1 MRRSSALKMSLVGAV
16 VALGVF
22 AADDSRTKDMNKGK
36 ADASFVQE
44 AALSSVNEIKISQLA
59 VSQSTNPSV
68 KEFAQQM
75 IDDHTKAFDSLKE
88 IATNKGIMLPI
99 ESVGSSDTKGS
110 SGSLGSTGSTGS
122 MGSSGSTGSTDS
134 DRGTTLGGGLGSAEA
149 TGNTGSTG
157 SSDSMGTGA
166 SGSVGTG
173 KTGASG
179 SVGTGSTG
187 TGATGSVG
195 STTGSG
201 TGSGATGSVGAPG
214 STTGSDP
221 TVTATPPSVGDPA
234 ASGERMGAGDRM
246 NTAAASTYGALPRP
260 MQKKYDDLAMLTGDR
275 FDRQYLGNII
285 ENHKKS
291 VKLFERESKSGED
304 AEFKSWA
311 TNTLPTLKHH
321 LDMAQSVE
329 REVKNRRTG
338 SM

>member
-16 VALGVF
+16 VALGVL

-36 ADASFVQE
+36 ADATFVEE
-44 AALSSVNEIKISQLA
+44 AALASVNEIKISQLA

-68 KEFAQQM
+68 KQLAQQM

-88 IATNKGIMLPI
+88 IAGNKGIVLPI
-99 ESVGSSDTKGS
+99 QSVGASNGK
-110 SGSLGSTGSTGS
+110 GSTGSTGS
-122 MGSSGSTGSTDS
+122 SNS
-134 DRGTTLGGGLGSAEA
+134 DTTGTTLGGGLGS
-149 TGNTGSTG
+149 TGSMGTGSTG
-157 SSDSMGTGA
+157 SMG
-166 SGSVGTG
+166 
-173 KTGASG
+173 
-179 SVGTGSTG
+179 
-187 TGATGSVG
+187 TGSVG

-201 TGSGATGSVGAPG
+201 TGSGTSGTVGSPG
-214 STTGSDP
+214 TMGSDP
-221 TVTATPPSVGDPA
+221 TVTATPPSMGDPA

-246 NTAAASTYGALPRP
+246 NTDSASTYGALPRP
-260 MQKKYDDLAMLTGDR
+260 MQKKYDDLAKLTGDR

-291 VKLFERESKSGED
+291 IRIFERESKSGED
-304 AEFKSWA
+304 SELKSWS

-329 REVKNRRTG
+329 REVKNRRSG

>member
-44 AALSSVNEIKISQLA
+44 AALSSVNEVKISELA

-68 KEFAQQM
+68 KELAQQM

-88 IATNKGIMLPI
+88 IAGNKGIVLPI
-99 ESVGSSDTKGS
+99 ESIGA
-110 SGSLGSTGSTGS
+110 SGTTGS
-122 MGSSGSTGSTDS
+122 MGSGSTGSGDS
-134 DRGTTLGGGLGSAEA
+134 NTGTTFGGGLGSS
-149 TGNTGSTG
+149 GNTGS
-157 SSDSMGTGA
+157 MG
-166 SGSVGTG
+166 
-173 KTGASG
+173 
-179 SVGTGSTG
+179 G

-201 TGSGATGSVGAPG
+201 TGSDAPGSVGSTG
-214 STTGSDP
+214 TTTGADP

-246 NTAAASTYGALPRP
+246 NTGATKTYGALPRP
-260 MQKKYDDLAMLTGDR
+260 MQKKYDDLAKLTGDR

-291 VKLFERESKSGED
+291 IKLFERESKSGED
-304 AEFKSWA
+304 AEWKSWA

>member
-1 MRRSSALKMSLVGAV
+1 M
-16 VALGVF
+16 ALGVF

-36 ADASFVQE
+36 ADASFVHE
-44 AALSSVNEIKISQLA
+44 AALSSANEIKISQLA

-68 KEFAQQM
+68 KELAQQM

-99 ESVGSSDTKGS
+99 ESVGSSDSKGS
-110 SGSLGSTGSTGS
+110 SGSLGST
-122 MGSSGSTGSTDS
+122 GSSGSTGSTDS

-179 SVGTGSTG
+179 SAGAGSTG

-201 TGSGATGSVGAPG
+201 TGSGATGSIGAPG
-214 STTGSDP
+214 STTGADP
-221 TVTATPPSVGDPA
+221 TVTATPPSVSDPA

-246 NTAAASTYGALPRP
+246 NTAAASTYGSLPRP
-260 MQKKYDDLAMLTGDR
+260 MQKKYDDLAKLTGDR

-285 ENHKKS
+285 EDHKKS

-304 AEFKSWA
+304 AELKSWA

>member
-1 MRRSSALKMSLVGAV
+1 M
-16 VALGVF
+16 ALGVF

-44 AALSSVNEIKISQLA
+44 AALSSANEIKISQLA

-99 ESVGSSDTKGS
+99 ESVGSSDSKGS
-110 SGSLGSTGSTGS
+110 SGSLGSTG
-122 MGSSGSTGSTDS
+122 
-134 DRGTTLGGGLGSAEA
+134 A
-149 TGNTGSTG
+149 TGGTG
-157 SSDSMGTGA
+157 SSDTTGMEHMEHMGKGAPGSVGAGSTGA
-166 SGSVGTG
+166 SGSVG
-173 KTGASG
+173 S
-179 SVGTGSTG
+179 

-201 TGSGATGSVGAPG
+201 TGSGATGSIGAPG
-214 STTGSDP
+214 STTGADP

-246 NTAAASTYGALPRP
+246 NTAAASTYGSLPRP
-260 MQKKYDDLAMLTGDR
+260 MQKKYDDLAKLTGDR

-285 ENHKKS
+285 EDHKKS

-304 AEFKSWA
+304 AELKSWA

>member
-36 ADASFVQE
+36 ADAAFVEE
-44 AALSSVNEIKISQLA
+44 AALASVNEIKISQLA

-68 KEFAQQM
+68 KELAQQM

-88 IATNKGIMLPI
+88 IAGNKGIVLPI
-99 ESVGSSDTKGS
+99 QSVGAS
-110 SGSLGSTGSTGS
+110 SGKGSTGS
-122 MGSSGSTGSTDS
+122 MGSSGSTGSSNS
-134 DRGTTLGGGLGSAEA
+134 DTTGTTLGGGLGS
-149 TGNTGSTG
+149 TGSTG
-157 SSDSMGTGA
+157 SSGSM
-166 SGSVGTG
+166 
-173 KTGASG
+173 
-179 SVGTGSTG
+179 GTGSTG
-187 TGATGSVG
+187 STGTGSVG

-201 TGSGATGSVGAPG
+201 TGSGTSGSVGSPG
-214 STTGSDP
+214 TMGSDP
-221 TVTATPPSVGDPA
+221 TVTAAPPSMGDPA

-246 NTAAASTYGALPRP
+246 NTDSASTYGALPRP
-260 MQKKYDDLAMLTGDR
+260 MQKKYDDLAKLTGDR

-291 VKLFERESKSGED
+291 IRIFERESKGGED
-304 AEFKSWA
+304 SELKSWS

-329 REVKNRRTG
+329 REVKNRRSG

>member
-16 VALGVF
+16 VALGVL

-36 ADASFVQE
+36 ADATFVEE
-44 AALSSVNEIKISQLA
+44 AALASVNEIKISQLA

-68 KEFAQQM
+68 KQLAQQM

-88 IATNKGIMLPI
+88 IAGNKGIMLPI
-99 ESVGSSDTKGS
+99 QSVGAS
-110 SGSLGSTGSTGS
+110 SGKGSTGSTGS
-122 MGSSGSTGSTDS
+122 SNS
-134 DRGTTLGGGLGSAEA
+134 DTTGTTLGGGLGS
-149 TGNTGSTG
+149 TGSMGTGSTG
-157 SSDSMGTGA
+157 SMG
-166 SGSVGTG
+166 
-173 KTGASG
+173 
-179 SVGTGSTG
+179 
-187 TGATGSVG
+187 TGSVG

-201 TGSGATGSVGAPG
+201 TGSGTSGTVGSPG
-214 STTGSDP
+214 TMGSDP
-221 TVTATPPSVGDPA
+221 TVTATPPSMGDPA

-246 NTAAASTYGALPRP
+246 NTDSASTYGALPRP
-260 MQKKYDDLAMLTGDR
+260 MQKKYDDLAKLTGDR

-291 VKLFERESKSGED
+291 IRIFERESKSGED
-304 AEFKSWA
+304 SELKSWS

-329 REVKNRRTG
+329 REVKNRRSG